1 MRQSKGVDYIR
12 KARAGMTQEEIETAS
27 TLTYNHGDLTFLGVC
42 RRLSMIQMISMR
54 HGSVRLTQ
62 PSAVQSDSRQP

>member
-1 MRQSKGVDYIR
+1 
-12 KARAGMTQEEIETAS
+12 MTQEEIETAS

>member
-27 TLTYNHGDLTFLGVC
+27 TPTYNHGDLTFLGVC
-42 RRLSMIQMISMR
+42 RRLYINCLMIFMVLLCLHLKM
-54 HGSVRLTQ
+54 L
-62 PSAVQSDSRQP
+62 